1 MKFKFACGVLAVATL
16 MLAGCSRPL
25 NTYEGV
31 YERYYATTL
40 GLSTSADVLAVIRD
54 RDKELL
60 SQSES
65 VVAAWGKEGKKDR
78 THWFNMAAFDQ
89 DSAVAVR
96 KYGFVLEETAK
107 GLNRQPNPG
116 LRFDAELVL
125 DAATLNEPYPN
136 ANAMRIAVL
145 QKAALLFKADA
156 LEVSFDSVTLRNST
170 IMVNQALS
178 NALNKLGQSPAE
190 AARLS
195 ELEGMPFDHIILGE
209 GRLRLLIQGEVIKL
223 KIKAGKPWFKTPF
236 EEHPDVINM

>member
-1 MKFKFACGVLAVATL
+1 MKSKIACGVLAIATL
-16 MLAGCSRPL
+16 TLAGCGRSL
-25 NTYEGV
+25 NTYESV

-40 GLSTSADVLAVIRD
+40 GLSTSADVLAVVRD

-65 VVAAWGKEGKKDR
+65 VLAAWGKQGKNDR
-78 THWFNMAAFDQ
+78 THWFNMVAFDQ

-96 KYGFVLEETAK
+96 KYGFVLEETAR

-116 LRFDAELVL
+116 LRLDAELVL

-145 QKAALLFKADA
+145 KKAAALFSADA

-170 IMVNQALS
+170 IMVNQAVS
-178 NALNKLGQSPAE
+178 NALNKLMQSPAE
-190 AARLS
+190 AGRLA
-195 ELEGMPFDHIILGE
+195 EPEGMSFDHITLGE
-209 GRLRLLIQGEVIKL
+209 SRIRMLIQGDMVKL
-223 KIKAGKPWFKTPF
+223 KIKAGKPWFKIPF
-236 EEHPDVINM
+236 EEHPDVVNM